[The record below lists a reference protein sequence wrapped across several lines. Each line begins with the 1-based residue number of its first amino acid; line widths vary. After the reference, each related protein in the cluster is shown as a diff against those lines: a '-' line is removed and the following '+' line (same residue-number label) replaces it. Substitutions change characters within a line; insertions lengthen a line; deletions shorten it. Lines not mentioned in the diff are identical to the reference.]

1 MNRDIDGVE
10 GSGKGALRRT
20 RRMRT
25 LWEELRRLLQE
36 QRESGNALRLLD
48 ELFANPYMTAPRA
61 AELLG
66 VTTAGAR
73 RILDRLAQARILE
86 YYGDRWPR
94 LYVLRELVDI
104 IEAPTAAE

>member
-1 MNRDIDGVE
+1 
-10 GSGKGALRRT
+10 
-20 RRMRT
+20 MRT
-25 LWEELRRLLQE
+25 LWEELRRRLQE

-48 ELFANPYMTAPRA
+48 ELFANPYMTAPGA

-86 YYGDRWPR
+86 HYGDRWPR
-94 LYVLRELVDI
+94 LYVLTGLLDI

>member
-1 MNRDIDGVE
+1 MNRDVDGVE
-10 GSGKGALRRT
+10 GSGKGALLRT

-25 LWEELRRLLQE
+25 LWEELRRRLQE

-73 RILDRLAQARILE
+73 RILE

-104 IEAPTAAE
+104 IEAPTATE